1 MSETRFHGARV
12 TENTDL
18 VTAINDVDSSVI
30 GIVATAD
37 DADAKLFP
45 LNKPTLLTR
54 VNDVL
59 GKCGTTGTLY
69 RALKAIADQVSTKV
83 IVVRVAEH
91 KEEDGKTQDQLVIGG
106 SEDDGSYTGMYAL
119 LVAEQDESIGY
130 RPRILAAPELDTE
143 AVTKSLCVI
152 AGKLRAFVYASCH
165 GCNTMAEAITYR
177 QKFNEREVMLLWP
190 DFIAYNPKSG
200 KNETFPAPAYA
211 CGLRAYIDHEQ
222 GWHKSLSNV
231 PVKNVL
237 GMSRHVFWSLQAE
250 DSDANSL
257 NNKEITTIIR
267 RNGFRFWGNR
277 TATDS
282 RRCVAGNDCNDWLV
296 VTGYWGAL
304 REAGHPASWFRHS
317 YPVNECCQSV
327 ACVMGNGD
335 GVRFFTGRRYRGVV
349 QSGRSY
355 RGCACRSCRSHLEI
369 LGSHQG
375 IFCRGV
381 QRDYGKADPVAR
393 NL

>member
-152 AGKLRAFVYASCH
+152 AGKLRAFVYATCH

-222 GWHKSLSNV
+222 G
-231 PVKNVL
+231 
-237 GMSRHVFWSLQAE
+237 
-250 DSDANSL
+250 
-257 NNKEITTIIR
+257 
-267 RNGFRFWGNR
+267 
-277 TATDS
+277 
-282 RRCVAGNDCNDWLV
+282 
-296 VTGYWGAL
+296 
-304 REAGHPASWFRHS
+304 
-317 YPVNECCQSV
+317 
-327 ACVMGNGD
+327 
-335 GVRFFTGRRYRGVV
+335 
-349 QSGRSY
+349 
-355 RGCACRSCRSHLEI
+355 
-369 LGSHQG
+369 
-375 IFCRGV
+375 
-381 QRDYGKADPVAR
+381 
-393 NL
+393 